1 MRPYLHQ
8 PLNSQSIPAGSP
20 LLPGAQYQFPIG
32 VPQQVQQVG
41 PSFFNYQLGPPLLP
55 QNLFTAFH

>member
-1 MRPYLHQ
+1 MQPYPHQ
-8 PLNSQSIPAGSP
+8 PMNIQPIPTGSP
-20 LLPGAQYQFPIG
+20 PMPGAQYQFPIG

-41 PSFFNYQLGPPLLP
+41 PPCLNYQLGPPLLP